1 MGRRRSRAHPVAA
14 PVAPQPAPGTPGLT
28 TGGWARFTPRMVL
41 RILTLLLL
49 LAAPA
54 LAQGTAPQP
63 AAPAAGG
70 ELQRLIEVLR
80 DDARRAEFLRALEGA
95 SRTQGGAAPYA
106 PAAEAAPADTVL
118 LPPNTLGAQ
127 LLMGASQRLQAL
139 SESLVTTMQA
149 LTDVQGVA
157 AWISGALRDPVTK
170 MRIGDAA
177 WKLALL
183 FGLGLLAEWGTT
195 RALRRYSDRLDAMAP
210 PPGDARTWMRRV
222 PLVLARFGLD
232 LVPIAA
238 FAVISYGMI
247 GFVRPLPTTELV
259 LLVANNSYM
268 ALRAVMAG
276 SRMLFSPASTSRR
289 LVQVA
294 DETAA
299 YVTVWVRRIVV
310 VAIAGYAVA
319 EAGLLF
325 GLPWSAYDAILRL
338 SLLVVTMLLVIVIL
352 QNRVQVGEALRAPPL
367 AEDETP
373 DRARRLFR
381 GLRDRL
387 ADVWHLL
394 AILWLFALWGV
405 WALEVRDGFARLMR
419 VTAMTVAILAAAKLA
434 DVLLRRAIL
443 RGFRITPELAQRYP
457 GLEARANRYLPVLK
471 ALGSGII
478 AALALLFLLE
488 AWGLDAFAW
497 FGRGRLGAML
507 LSSLVTIG
515 LTVTVGVTVWELANA
530 AIQRYLA
537 KLSKDAQA
545 ARSARVRTL
554 LPMLRTV
561 LLVTIL
567 VFVALNVLT
576 EIGVNVA
583 PLIAGAGVIGL
594 AVGFGSQTLVRDVI
608 TGAFLL
614 FEDSMA
620 VGDVVQVGGLSGVVE
635 QLSIRS
641 IKLRAQDGSV
651 HIIPFSAV
659 TTVTNMTRDFGFAVL
674 DVSVGYGEETDRVS
688 DVLREIATEV
698 RADAKFGAVIRDDI
712 EILGVERL
720 ADSGVLIRA
729 RIKTDPGARWM
740 VGREFNR
747 RIKQRFDKL
756 GIEIPYP
763 HQKLVMSGGAKH
775 PAEEGFAA
783 PPARAKVAE

>member
-1 MGRRRSRAHPVAA
+1 M
-14 PVAPQPAPGTPGLT
+14 L
-28 TGGWARFTPRMVL
+28 L
-41 RILTLLLL
+41 RILTLLIL
-49 LAAPA
+49 LASPA

-63 AAPAAGG
+63 APPAAGG

-80 DDARRAEFLRALEGA
+80 DDARRAEFLRALEAA
-95 SRTQGGAAPYA
+95 SRTQGGAASTPDA
-106 PAAEAAPADTVL
+106 PAAEPAPAETAL

-139 SESLVTTMQA
+139 SESLVTTVQA

-195 RALRRYSDRLDAMAP
+195 RALRRASDRLDAMAP
-210 PPGDARTWMRRV
+210 APGDARTWMRRV

-276 SRMLFSPASTSRR
+276 SRMLFSPASTHLR

-310 VAIAGYAVA
+310 VAIVGYAVA

-338 SLLVVTMLLVIVIL
+338 SLLVVTLLMVIVIL
-352 QNRVQVGEALRAPPL
+352 QNRVQVADALRAAPL

-405 WALEVRDGFARLMR
+405 WALEVRDGFSRLIG
-419 VTAMTVAILAAAKLA
+419 VTVTTIAILGAAKLA
-434 DVLLRRAIL
+434 DMLLRRAIL

-478 AALALLFLLE
+478 AGLALLFLLE

-515 LTVTVGVTVWELANA
+515 LTVMVGITVWELANA
-530 AIQRYLA
+530 AIQRYLT

-561 LLVTIL
+561 LLVAIL

-614 FEDSMA
+614 FEDAMA
-620 VGDVVQVGGLSGVVE
+620 VGDVVQVGGHSGVVE

-651 HIIPFSAV
+651 HIVPFSAV

-688 DVLREIATEV
+688 DVLREIAKDV

-763 HQKLVMSGGAKH
+763 HQKLVLGGGAKH
-775 PAEEGFAA
+775 PAEEEPPA
-783 PPARAKVAE
+783 PPARAKARDD